1 MDISN
6 DPDVKERLAFL
17 AHKEETMPLI

>member
-1 MDISN
+1 MEIIN

-17 AHKEETMPLI
+17 AQEEEMMPLI